1 MVVPT
6 ILCINLYKLHWAK
19 PKATD
24 VLKKSHSLARSRRL
38 FMYKQQVLNRKQVN
52 ITFTL
57 SMCCQYISVRRL
69 ISSAL
74 TSLFLQL
81 YVRCPYMRGT

>member
-24 VLKKSHSLARSRRL
+24 VLKKNHTLSLALAAYS
-38 FMYKQQVLNRKQVN
+38 
-52 ITFTL
+52 
-57 SMCCQYISVRRL
+57 C
-69 ISSAL
+69 ISSK
-74 TSLFLQL
+74 
-81 YVRCPYMRGT
+81 Y